1 MSLCINRVLFRD
13 YLKLLSYH
21 LLSHLPRS
29 AELGRSG
36 AARPGGSGLLSSL
49 AANSGHHH
57 PHGQARRHLHPGA
70 PPLRKG
76 MTADPGVLKGLT
88 DMLDRRRIVSGINLC
103 PTSLSVFVCL
113 CVSFSR
119 YLSPSLPRLLLL

>member
-1 MSLCINRVLFRD
+1 MPSWVGAVLLVLAALGFC
-13 YLKLLSYH
+13 LLSP
-21 LLSHLPRS
+21 LTVVTTTRMDK
-29 AELGRSG
+29 
-36 AARPGGSGLLSSL
+36 L
-49 AANSGHHH
+49 ADTFT
-57 PHGQARRHLHPGA
+57 QARA
-70 PPLRKG
+70 PLRKG
-76 MTADPGVLKGLT
+76 MKADPGVLKGLT